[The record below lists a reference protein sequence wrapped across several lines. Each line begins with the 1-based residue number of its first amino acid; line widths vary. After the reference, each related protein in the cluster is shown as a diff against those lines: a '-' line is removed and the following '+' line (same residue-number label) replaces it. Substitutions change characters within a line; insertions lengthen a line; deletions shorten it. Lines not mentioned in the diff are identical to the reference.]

1 MKAEVQAWLRRR
13 GGGLGRL
20 LHVSA
25 LQAPT
30 FRTRIV
36 IAATVALAAAMAAT
50 TVAVYSIVRSELK
63 SQVDSTLAADAQR
76 IEHMSFIVT
85 LRPGAPPVLV
95 PRGGPFEQASSLQVV
110 TSRGQLIRVRSLSG
124 LQPRLPV
131 TKAVL
136 AVAAGSRGST
146 SFDAHVLQTHVR
158 ILAVNVRRAT
168 PERVGLAV
176 EVAAP
181 LSGVDRELQKIRDWI
196 FLIFLVG
203 LGVAALLGLLVSRTA
218 LRPIANLM
226 RATEH
231 VRETGDLAERIDV
244 EGTDELARLATSFNG
259 MLASLEQ
266 AERTQRQLVAD
277 ASHELRTPLTSL
289 RVNIEMLLRG
299 ELEDDPEERERL
311 LLDVAEQIDE
321 LTALISGVL
330 ELARSDARESAEEAS
345 ELRFDELVAEAVGH
359 AELHYPDVRFEL
371 ARTPTTLVG
380 RRSAIARAVSN
391 LVDNAGKWSAP
402 GDTVE
407 VTADRAGLVVRDHGP
422 GVDPTDLPFVFDR
435 FYRAR
440 AARKLPGSGIGLA
453 IVKQVAQTHGG
464 DVELEPAEG
473 GGAIARLRLPG
484 LAPAR
489 DAAAFAGTP
498 RDPGGS

>member
-1 MKAEVQAWLRRR
+1 MKTEAQAWLRHRGRDLRR
-13 GGGLGRL
+13 AR
-20 LHVSA
+20 HVSA
-25 LQAPT
+25 HRTAT

-36 IAATVALAAAMAAT
+36 VAATVAVAAAMAAT

-63 SQVDSTLAADAQR
+63 SQVDSTLASDAQR

-85 LRPGAPPVLV
+85 LRPDAPPVLI
-95 PRGGPFEQASSLQVV
+95 PRGGPFGESSSLQVV
-110 TSRGQLIRVRSLSG
+110 TSNGQLVRVRSPNG

-131 TKAVL
+131 TRPVL
-136 AVAAGSRGST
+136 AVAAGERRSA
-146 SFDAHVLQTHVR
+146 SFDTHVLQTHVR
-158 ILAVNVRRAT
+158 ILAVNVREAT
-168 PERVGLAV
+168 AERVGLAV

-181 LSGVDRELQKIRDWI
+181 LSGVDHELKKIRDWI
-196 FLIFLVG
+196 LLIFLIG

-231 VRETGDLAERIDV
+231 VRETGDLAERIEV

-311 LLDVAEQIDE
+311 LIDVAEQIDE
-321 LTALISGVL
+321 LTSLISGVV
-330 ELARSDARESAEEAS
+330 ELARSDARESAEEAT
-345 ELRFDELVAEAVGH
+345 EFRFDELVAEAVSR
-359 AELHYPDVRFEL
+359 AELHYPELHFEL
-371 ARTPTTLVG
+371 TRTPATLVG
-380 RRSAIARAVSN
+380 RPGAISRAVTN
-391 LVDNAGKWSAP
+391 LIDNAGKWSAP

-407 VTADRAGLVVRDHGP
+407 VTSDLSGLAVRDHGP
-422 GVDPTDLPFVFDR
+422 GVDPKDLPFVFDR
-435 FYRAR
+435 FYRSR
-440 AARKLPGSGIGLA
+440 AARKLPGSGIGLS
-453 IVKQVAQTHGG
+453 IVRQVAQAHGG
-464 DVELEPAEG
+464 DAELGPADG
-473 GGAIARLRLPG
+473 GGAIAHLRLPG
-484 LAPAR
+484 LTPAR
-489 DAAAFAGTP
+489 DSATVAAAP
-498 RDPGGS
+498 PDDR